1 MGQCPLCTSKK
12 GNIIITDII
21 LSQNDPIIHSNTNNI
36 SMDTSRCHWWECLLR
51 YIHFSSCWWDRK
63 EWNLQNER
71 GGYSFSKCKEY
82 K

>member
-36 SMDTSRCHWWECLLR
+36 RINLLHDHILH
-51 YIHFSSCWWDRK
+51 YNFLEILLH
-63 EWNLQNER
+63 
-71 GGYSFSKCKEY
+71 
-82 K
+82 